1 MSKNVL
7 IVLGG
12 LPASGKST
20 YAEMLQ
26 EINPTFQRVCPD
38 LIRKAFYGDENIQG
52 DGKRIFATAFHDMR
66 EYGCIG
72 ANVIFDATNIDR
84 KRRTE
89 LVAEMRPYFDIIIFK
104 WFDIR
109 NIFHSVLLS
118 FVSLIGSQTPLH
130 LYFFISYIYVSHIF
144 AGYPNKDKSIFSNN
158 PYAPCA

>member
-1 MSKNVL
+1 MNNKNVL

-38 LIRKAFYGDENIQG
+38 LIRKAFYGDESIQG
-52 DGKRIFATAFHDMR
+52 DGKRVFNTAFHDLK
-66 EYGCIG
+66 EYGSIG

-89 LVAEMRPYFDIIIFK
+89 FVAEMRPYFDIIIFK
-104 WFDIR
+104 WFSTPLYICKIR
-109 NIFHSVLLS
+109 NKERQRQVPEEILESMDRR
-118 FVSLIGSQTPLH
+118 FVCPTMDEGWD
-130 LYFFISYIYVSHIF
+130 YIEEIKNY
-144 AGYPNKDKSIFSNN
+144 
-158 PYAPCA
+158 